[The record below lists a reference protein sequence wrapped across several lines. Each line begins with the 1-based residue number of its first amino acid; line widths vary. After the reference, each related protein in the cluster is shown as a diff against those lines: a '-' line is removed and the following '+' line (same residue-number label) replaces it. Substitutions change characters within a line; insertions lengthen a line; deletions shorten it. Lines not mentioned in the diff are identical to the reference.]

1 MYIGST
7 KKLGAKNP
15 INFFSLLQHI
25 LRSPLKWHFWIVAK
39 MRHLGLTRK
48 TFMGLVSHTCLHY
61 PSCLSSLWDV
71 CRVAPPK
78 RMNFRKIAKIYIAD
92 FWPLNGA
99 FLIWNWKQ
107 FATWLS
113 EMKEGRQRLFGSFS
127 IIHPFWREGPP
138 NSPVMYFL
146 LMMGLSLYRKKCKS
160 PHLNLKKKTGDWHC
174 FRTLWCFLPRFQKA
188 AADEKVASLSKNYQL
203 SKCPKISSK

>member
-1 MYIGST
+1 MGLLWKKLTLTFCFNFFTGIYMYIGST

-25 LRSPLKWHFWIVAK
+25 LRSPLKWHFWKVAK

-113 EMKEGRQRLFGSFS
+113 ENEGGEAKAVWKFFDNSSVL
-127 IIHPFWREGPP
+127 EG
-138 NSPVMYFL
+138 
-146 LMMGLSLYRKKCKS
+146 G
-160 PHLNLKKKTGDWHC
+160 T
-174 FRTLWCFLPRFQKA
+174 T
-188 AADEKVASLSKNYQL
+188 
-203 SKCPKISSK
+203 